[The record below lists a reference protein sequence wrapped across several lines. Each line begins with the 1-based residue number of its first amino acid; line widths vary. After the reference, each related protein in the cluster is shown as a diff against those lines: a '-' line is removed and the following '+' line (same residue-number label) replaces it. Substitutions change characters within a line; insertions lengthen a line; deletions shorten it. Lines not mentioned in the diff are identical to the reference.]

1 MSNVSQVDPIPPTT
15 PFFAEADVTKI
26 EEYRRRIRSSWKKTV
41 EDFLELGAVCRD
53 AADHLS
59 KSEVETLLL
68 SDMPINESTFWK
80 FVTIGRDERLPG
92 IAGSLPPKFTT
103 IYEVSQ
109 LTDEQFEQAVASQKI
124 HPKVRR
130 EDIAALRKRS
140 DSGGGPENGAKAS
153 HVEPE
158 SERLEDEAIAPVQ
171 ERPDAPEGEDESP
184 PTAPEMASDPL
195 ELPAAL
201 RRADADETYERV
213 KSGWRQHYQSDFL
226 TLPKAKQIEFV
237 IEVLGISVLTAGTGD
252 GDC

>member
-1 MSNVSQVDPIPPTT
+1 MSNVSPVAPILPTAA
-15 PFFAEADVTKI
+15 FSADTDFPKI

-59 KSEVETLLL
+59 KSEVETLLQ

-80 FVTIGRDERLPG
+80 FVTIGRDQRLPG
-92 IAGSLPPKFTT
+92 IAGKLPSKFTT

-109 LTDEQFEQAVASQKI
+109 LTEEQFEQAVASQKI

-140 DSGGGPENGAKAS
+140 DSGSPEKGAKAS
-153 HVEPE
+153 PVERE

-171 ERPDAPEGEDESP
+171 ERPDVPEDATESP
-184 PTAPEMASDPL
+184 PTAPEITRDPP

-201 RRADADETYERV
+201 RRADVDETYERV
-213 KSGWRQHYQSDFL
+213 KSGWRQYCQSDFS
-226 TLPKAKQIEFV
+226 TLPKAKQIDFV
-237 IEVLGISVLTAGTGD
+237 LEVLGIPVVPAGTGD

>member
-1 MSNVSQVDPIPPTT
+1 MSTVSQVDPIPLTT
-15 PFFAEADVTKI
+15 ALSAEAAVPKI
-26 EEYRRRIRSSWKKTV
+26 EEYRRRIQSSYKKTV

-59 KSEVETLLL
+59 KSEVETLLQ

-80 FVTIGRDERLPG
+80 FVTIGRDQRLPS
-92 IAGSLPPKFTT
+92 IAGSLPSNTT

-109 LTDEQFEQAVASQKI
+109 LTEEQFEQAVASQKI

-140 DSGGGPENGAKAS
+140 DSGSGPENGAEAS
-153 HVEPE
+153 HAEPE
-158 SERLEDEAIAPVQ
+158 SERLEDEAIAPAQ
-171 ERPDAPEGEDESP
+171 ERPDEPEDATESP
-184 PTAPEMASDPL
+184 PTAPEMTSDPL

-213 KSGWRQHYQSDFL
+213 KSGWRQHYQSDFS